1 MKTQT
6 KEKQKGA
13 ISKETK
19 IALAFLSKR
28 NVLSDYWGQ
37 NQYVASLNQF
47 AILKGQEALQ
57 ALAGFYLYCVDT
69 FSDDEKKQSQMISST
84 FAHDLGQMNDEWMLP
99 RSSNYLKYW
108 KKEFA
113 DGLQSAGIKEAEK

>member
-69 FSDDEKKQSQMISST
+69 FSDDEKKQSQMI
-84 FAHDLGQMNDEWMLP
+84 
-99 RSSNYLKYW
+99 
-108 KKEFA
+108 
-113 DGLQSAGIKEAEK
+113 LQNPDMFFP